1 MEKKGKMRNGV
12 SEKKRKGPSLAA
24 RMVPNMVAGGSHS
37 QTMLRVPEETGDET
51 EEEEEK
57 KERKNDERGSDTGG
71 GRVPTEREGQEEN
84 REGGEKGEMKKNI
97 VVVQREATQSKEDEY
112 RVRGERRDEQWES
125 VRRRELSSEGRKETE
140 ELGEKVGEE
149 LKVAA
154 REEELTQE
162 EWESRGGG
170 GGGPWWEVMEYL

>member
-1 MEKKGKMRNGV
+1 M
-12 SEKKRKGPSLAA
+12 KR
-24 RMVPNMVAGGSHS
+24 
-37 QTMLRVPEETGDET
+37 
-51 EEEEEK
+51 
-57 KERKNDERGSDTGG
+57 
-71 GRVPTEREGQEEN
+71 
-84 REGGEKGEMKKNI
+84 NI